1 MATLWK
7 ILKPGDK
14 EKLAQV
20 QKDWFGKKLIPP
32 KEDKP
37 IQYPVKIEGI
47 SELEKIMREKPNPTR
62 RE

>member
-14 EKLAQV
+14 EKLSQAQR
-20 QKDWFGKKLIPP
+20 DWFGKKLIPP
-32 KEDKP
+32 KDLKP

-47 SELEKIMREKPNPTR
+47 SELDKIMREKPR
-62 RE
+62 SGRE